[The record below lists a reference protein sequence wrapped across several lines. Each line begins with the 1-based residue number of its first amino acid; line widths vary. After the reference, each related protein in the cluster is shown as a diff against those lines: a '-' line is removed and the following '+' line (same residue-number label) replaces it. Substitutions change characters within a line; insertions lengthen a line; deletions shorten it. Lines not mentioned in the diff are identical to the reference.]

1 MAEKAAQGACDAAL
15 VGCTA
20 NMGEQ
25 AAMLGRSFLD
35 LYNPTDLVGMAQ
47 SLKVLNAIRYYEVGI
62 PLTYQQ

>member
-1 MAEKAAQGACDAAL
+1 
-15 VGCTA
+15 
-20 NMGEQ
+20 
-25 AAMLGRSFLD
+25 MLGRSFLD